1 MVENSTMKNL
11 PAKFKESL
19 QEKLLELLWR
29 QWRTLGIASHG
40 PEADHLL
47 DLEALILATAV
58 MGEQDRRLWTGAL
71 QWLFCSREWV
81 SLSRLKRMA
90 AAFIRP
96 DAFLN
101 IPLINKMTW
110 EEALS
115 SLGPGFSSR
124 NAAVDKLRVDQ
135 VTTSPRLKKLPL
147 LQLYLRGIFG
157 VNARAELFLYLL
169 VKGEGNSNQIAR
181 QTHYDQKNVYRILE
195 RWAETGFVDR
205 ESRGKQNLYA
215 LESGRNFV
223 PDVETITGFWDWDIF
238 FTIYSRLHIAA
249 HNEPWAADAYLLSSL
264 FRDVHPQ
271 AARIAKSIGKSL
283 PDPKLYSGE
292 EYFAPGS
299 RALLDLFSL
308 MADRAGGPTKP
319 HDFAE

>member
-1 MVENSTMKNL
+1 MIMKNS

-19 QEKLLELLWR
+19 QEKLLEFLWR

-40 PEADHLL
+40 PEAHHLL

-58 MGEQDRRLWTGAL
+58 VAEQDRRLWTGAL
-71 QWLFCSREWV
+71 QWLLCSREWV
-81 SLSRLKRMA
+81 SQSRLKRMA

-101 IPLINKMTW
+101 IPLINKMIW

-115 SLGPGFSSR
+115 SLGPAFSSR
-124 NAAVDKLRVDQ
+124 DAAINKRRIDQ
-135 VTTSPRLKKLPL
+135 VTTPPRLKKLPL

-157 VNARAELFLYLL
+157 VNARAELFLYLH
-169 VKGEGNSNQIAR
+169 VKSEGNSNQIAR
-181 QTHYDQKNVYRILE
+181 EIHYDQKNIYLILE
-195 RWAETGFVDR
+195 RWAETGFVSR
-205 ESRGKQNLYA
+205 ERRGKQNLYA

-223 PDVETITGFWDWDIF
+223 PDVETINTFWDWNIF
-238 FTIYSRLHIAA
+238 FTIYSRLYVAA

-271 AARIAKSIGKSL
+271 AARIAKSTGKSL
-283 PDPKLYSGE
+283 TDPKLYPGE

-308 MADRAGGPTKP
+308 MAARAGGPTKP
-319 HDFAE
+319 HDIAE